1 LNKIKEI
8 FLCLNIN
15 LEWRTMMENSKF
27 EYTYSAKK
35 QGEIEAIKKKYMK
48 KEDDP
53 FEQLRSL
60 DKSAERPGTILAIIS
75 GLIGTL
81 LFGTGMSFCL
91 VWGKQLFVPGIIIG
105 FLGIVLISVSYPIYI
120 KITKRQREKL
130 APQILSLSEKL
141 LK

>member
-1 LNKIKEI
+1 
-8 FLCLNIN
+8 
-15 LEWRTMMENSKF
+15 MMENSKF
-27 EYTYSAKK
+27 EYIYSAKR

-53 FEQLRSL
+53 FEQLRNL
-60 DKSAERPGTILAIIS
+60 DKKAERPGIMLGILS

-81 LFGTGMSFCL
+81 LFGAGMSCCL
-91 VWGKQLFVPGIIIG
+91 VWQFYVPGIIAG
-105 FLGIVLISVSYPIYI
+105 FLGIVLISIAYPLYNN
-120 KITKRQREKL
+120 ITKRERAKI

>member
-1 LNKIKEI
+1 M
-8 FLCLNIN
+8 
-15 LEWRTMMENSKF
+15 TTMENNKF

-35 QGEIEAIKKKYMK
+35 QAEIEAIKKKYMK

-53 FEQLRSL
+53 FEQLRNL

-81 LFGTGMSFCL
+81 LFGIGMSCCL
-91 VWGKQLFVPGIIIG
+91 VWGEQLFVPGIIG
-105 FLGIVLISVSYPIYI
+105 GLLGLVLITIAYPIYV
-120 KITKRQREKL
+120 KITKRKREKL
-130 APQILSLSEKL
+130 APQILSLSEEL